1 MNDKFNFRIAELL
14 AALFTGSHSEQDV
27 GELRNW
33 IQENERRSKF
43 TTKILNEDNFEYN
56 EKMLA
61 KFPSEERWQ
70 RVKVLL
76 DKTGKSKK
84 LRLWV
89 VRYTAAVVLLLVAV
103 VSSLWLNKDEVE
115 EQCPLPRVLASG
127 TTGARL
133 TTGNGKAID
142 ITQNA
147 HLQLHE
153 EDGTSITTD
162 SLGMVYEAS
171 DSVVEQEIW
180 NTMETMTGREYM
192 LVLAD
197 GTRIFMNA
205 ETQVTFPASFKGC
218 ERRIRLSGEAYF
230 EVAKDPMHPFIV
242 ETEGAE
248 VRVLGTSFNV
258 RAYEGEQEMVTT
270 LVEGKVAVSD
280 SLTKRE
286 IHPGEQ
292 AVCMLAEGRI
302 DVRQVEV
309 SLYTAWKSGKFIF
322 HNEPLEK
329 IMTYLSHWYGFECRF
344 LDNKARE
351 VRIGASLNRYEDAT
365 PILSMLQKT
374 NLVHVTQVDNV
385 LYISSAK

>member
-1 MNDKFNFRIAELL
+1 MEQEYKI
-14 AALFTGSHSEQDV
+14 AALIQRYVSGNATEEERNEVERWMAESEEHGVLMEKFRSDV
-27 GELRNW
+27 FL
-33 IQENERRSKF
+33 QEQLAEHDIFDVEVAFKRFRKSKREKERRLLVYRVAGVAAVLLVVLGVAVYSWIRKETGPENMAQLVEVLSPGSSRATLILAGGKEVHLNDSMHLEIKEQMAMIKVKGDEVYYSEDAEYADSSDLQPSINKVVTSRGGEYKLVLSDGTKVWLNADSRFEFPSKF
-43 TTKILNEDNFEYN
+43 VGQ
-56 EKMLA
+56 
-61 KFPSEERWQ
+61 ERC
-70 RVKVLL
+70 VYVE
-76 DKTGKSKK
+76 G
-84 LRLWV
+84 
-89 VRYTAAVVLLLVAV
+89 
-103 VSSLWLNKDEVE
+103 EV
-115 EQCPLPRVLASG
+115 
-127 TTGARL
+127 
-133 TTGNGKAID
+133 
-142 ITQNA
+142 
-147 HLQLHE
+147 
-153 EDGTSITTD
+153 
-162 SLGMVYEAS
+162 
-171 DSVVEQEIW
+171 
-180 NTMETMTGREYM
+180 
-192 LVLAD
+192 
-197 GTRIFMNA
+197 
-205 ETQVTFPASFKGC
+205 
-218 ERRIRLSGEAYF
+218 YF
-230 EVAKDPMHPFIV
+230 EVAKDVSHPFV
-242 ETEGAE
+242 VTTKQAK

>member
-1 MNDKFNFRIAELL
+1 
-14 AALFTGSHSEQDV
+14 
-27 GELRNW
+27 
-33 IQENERRSKF
+33 
-43 TTKILNEDNFEYN
+43 
-56 EKMLA
+56 
-61 KFPSEERWQ
+61 
-70 RVKVLL
+70 
-76 DKTGKSKK
+76 
-84 LRLWV
+84 
-89 VRYTAAVVLLLVAV
+89 
-103 VSSLWLNKDEVE
+103 
-115 EQCPLPRVLASG
+115 
-127 TTGARL
+127 
-133 TTGNGKAID
+133 
-142 ITQNA
+142 
-147 HLQLHE
+147 
-153 EDGTSITTD
+153 
-162 SLGMVYEAS
+162 
-171 DSVVEQEIW
+171 
-180 NTMETMTGREYM
+180 M

-329 IMTYLSHWYGFECRF
+329 IMTYLSHWYCFECRF

-365 PILSMLQKT
+365 PILSMLQT
-374 NLVHVTQVDNV
+374 TTLVHVTQVDNV
-385 LYISSAK
+385 IYISSAK

>member
-1 MNDKFNFRIAELL
+1 M
-14 AALFTGSHSEQDV
+14 
-27 GELRNW
+27 
-33 IQENERRSKF
+33 RSK
-43 TTKILNEDNFEYN
+43 NN
-56 EKMLA
+56 
-61 KFPSEERWQ
+61 
-70 RVKVLL
+70 VH
-76 DKTGKSKK
+76 
-84 LRLWV
+84 
-89 VRYTAAVVLLLVAV
+89 
-103 VSSLWLNKDEVE
+103 
-115 EQCPLPRVLASG
+115 CPRVLASG

-374 NLVHVTQVDNV
+374 NLSPCHA
-385 LYISSAK
+385 S